1 MLQPIGPNIP
11 TQFVT
16 SFPMDPS
23 SSSLPFDLNDIYEI
37 APNLDD
43 ANSFMTPQVASTQPL
58 KTSQQ
63 STKGKCL
70 STKCQDM
77 EFTCKYNN
85 FFAQALASHV
95 DDLTSIFVFLLTR
108 NATQWQVALNAK
120 YQSLISNNTW
130 R

>member
-43 ANSFMTPQVASTQPL
+43 ANSFMTPQVASTQPF

-77 EFTCKYNN
+77 EFRCKYNN
-85 FFAQALASHV
+85 FFAQALASPV